1 MSDTPRRQPMR
12 KAAAR
17 RVACSTDRPN
27 SIIANRQVAAERDLA
42 VIPAAFLDQHTVVSI
57 CYGVR
62 TTLLRATAAKPSQIL
77 PRRKSA

>member
-1 MSDTPRRQPMR
+1 MTDTLRRQPMR

-17 RVACSTDRPN
+17 RVACTDRPN
-27 SIIANRQVAAERDLA
+27 SNRPNSNQLAAERDLA

-62 TTLLRATAAKPSQIL
+62 TTLLRATAAKPPKFL
-77 PRRKSA
+77 PR